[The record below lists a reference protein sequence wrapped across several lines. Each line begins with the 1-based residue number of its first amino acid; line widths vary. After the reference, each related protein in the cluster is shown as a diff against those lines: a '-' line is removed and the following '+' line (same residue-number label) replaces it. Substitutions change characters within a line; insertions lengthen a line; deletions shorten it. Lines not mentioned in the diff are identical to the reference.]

1 MVLRMFSPRR
11 GDAGVSRLAARGA
24 GVAVPGGVFGLD
36 LVLLLVVEEVA
47 ARPVGAVARDPV
59 LLTPLGLVLTVLADV
74 THLLEKLLD
83 IKFYFDL
90 FLKKNTKLE
99 YLLSMSKLAQIP
111 VQAVTFLLKI
121 SANLGFESCIL
132 TIII

>member
-1 MVLRMFSPRR
+1 MVPRMFSPRR

-24 GVAVPGGVFGLD
+24 GVAVPGSVFGLD

-83 IKFYFDL
+83 ISFILFYL
-90 FLKKNTKLE
+90 
-99 YLLSMSKLAQIP
+99 
-111 VQAVTFLLKI
+111 
-121 SANLGFESCIL
+121 
-132 TIII
+132 

>member
-1 MVLRMFSPRR
+1 MFSPRR

-24 GVAVPGGVFGLD
+24 GVAVPGSVFGLD

-74 THLLEKLLD
+74 THLLEKVLD
-83 IKFYFDL
+83 ISFIVL
-90 FLKKNTKLE
+90 FLKKNFKFE
-99 YLLSMSKLAQIP
+99 YLLSMSKLTQIP

>member
-1 MVLRMFSPRR
+1 MFSPRR

-59 LLTPLGLVLTVLADV
+59 LLTPLGLVLTVLANV
-74 THLLEKLLD
+74 SHLLEISRRVTRIFTSQSSLLTS
-83 IKFYFDL
+83 F
-90 FLKKNTKLE
+90 
-99 YLLSMSKLAQIP
+99 P
-111 VQAVTFLLKI
+111 
-121 SANLGFESCIL
+121 
-132 TIII
+132 